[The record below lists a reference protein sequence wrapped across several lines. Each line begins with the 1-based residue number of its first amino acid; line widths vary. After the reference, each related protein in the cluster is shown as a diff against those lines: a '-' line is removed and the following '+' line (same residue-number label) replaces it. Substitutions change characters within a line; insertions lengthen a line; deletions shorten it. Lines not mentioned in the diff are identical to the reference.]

1 MFSRSVV
8 EGVVEDCGDAV
19 KMSRVKGLKREVII
33 IIKAR
38 TWDLWRG
45 DWGGKDTY
53 ECAWTPQITSCGYSC
68 SFCVFLYVNDHIQMV
83 CCLHSLVYCWNL
95 NSGMNASEKVNFLSN
110 KVVKRITL
118 GMILVMN
125 D

>member
-45 DWGGKDTY
+45 DWG
-53 ECAWTPQITSCGYSC
+53 EGY
-68 SFCVFLYVNDHIQMV
+68 L
-83 CCLHSLVYCWNL
+83 
-95 NSGMNASEKVNFLSN
+95 
-110 KVVKRITL
+110 
-118 GMILVMN
+118 
-125 D
+125 

>member
-45 DWGGKDTY
+45 DWGGRILMNVLG
-53 ECAWTPQITSCGYSC
+53 PHRSP
-68 SFCVFLYVNDHIQMV
+68 
-83 CCLHSLVYCWNL
+83 LVDI
-95 NSGMNASEKVNFLSN
+95 
-110 KVVKRITL
+110 VVAFACFY
-118 GMILVMN
+118 M
-125 D
+125 